1 MDAPSHHF
9 FQHLTE
15 RTRQCRKIRKRV
27 GGGIIAEKEITK
39 VSLLAGNMT
48 GHTENSKKVTQL
60 ELVIKL
66 DTNAGFKINRLLK
79 RKKSPLWWSKPSMP
93 LIIQG

>member
-1 MDAPSHHF
+1 MDAPSHYF

-27 GGGIIAEKEITK
+27 GGGIIAEKEIIK
-39 VSLLAGNMT
+39 VSLLAGTRT

-79 RKKSPLWWSKPSMP
+79 RKKNPLWWSKPSMP
-93 LIIQG
+93 LIIRG

>member
-1 MDAPSHHF
+1 MLPLITF
-9 FQHLTE
+9 FNTLLK
-15 RTRQCRKIRKRV
+15 TRQCRKIRKRV
-27 GGGIIAEKEITK
+27 GGGIIAEKEITE

-66 DTNAGFKINRLLK
+66 DTNAGFKINRMLK
-79 RKKSPLWWSKPSMP
+79 RKKKNPLWWSKPSMP
-93 LIIQG
+93 LIIRG